1 MPIPSLS
8 HGTLLHAGSWLSV
21 QKDMRALA
29 HGVAT
34 GIEELKQCMREQGD
48 RIIAEVQDIVKRQA
62 LQQNLDRMHE
72 KFEVV
77 CRIVTSSRGNAGTAL
92 CLANM

>member
-1 MPIPSLS
+1 
-8 HGTLLHAGSWLSV
+8 
-21 QKDMRALA
+21 MRALA
-29 HGVAT
+29 QGMAT

-62 LQQNLDRMHE
+62 LQQNLDTMHE

-77 CRIVTSSRGNAGTAL
+77 CRIVTSSKGNAGMAL